1 MSWRAPV
8 PRRRG
13 SAIEGLFRRNDALLE
28 VEVFGAFGGCEG
40 PQPSKSAANGVAG
53 VRLLVFMHRGRLCG
67 DAV

>member
-40 PQPSKSAANGVAG
+40 LCGPETSLTG
-53 VRLLVFMHRGRLCG
+53 VRRHR
-67 DAV
+67 